1 MLMKRASVMAAAAA
15 CGLALLTACINRSLE
30 ESTVSTA
37 PQLVVH
43 AVLNPRFTSQY
54 IVITRAQT
62 GAPSSISGGFGDDEP
77 VLGAEVRVTT
87 PDGSSMTASSG
98 PPDCSCPPGFYL
110 ISENRS
116 GVALAMG
123 DTYTLRVQTTLGEE
137 VSGTTTIP
145 QVSRPVRGTFLGTFI
160 RDRDTL
166 RLSWPRVPGARS
178 YELAVTNRSANGAIV
193 YRAFADTAIAMPG
206 SMLTIEGDDVFAR
219 NSSIDVIVSAVDA
232 NYYDYYRSQS
242 DPFAGAAPSRLV
254 GAVGVFGSIVPMLVV
269 QFDVR

>member
-1 MLMKRASVMAAAAA
+1 MAAAAA
-15 CGLALLTACINRSLE
+15 CGLALLVACINRSLE

-43 AVLNPRFTSQY
+43 AVLNPRIGSQY
-54 IVITRAQT
+54 IIITRAQT
-62 GAPSSISGGFGDDEP
+62 GIPSSISGGFGDDEP
-77 VLGAEVRVTT
+77 VLGAEVTVTT
-87 PDGSSMTASSG
+87 RDGTSMTASSG

-110 ISENRS
+110 ISEIRS
-116 GVALAMG
+116 GVALALG
-123 DTYTLRVQTTLGEE
+123 DTYTLHVHTTLGEE

-145 QVSRPVRGTFLGTFI
+145 QVSGQVQGRFLGTFI
-160 RDRDTL
+160 RARDTL
-166 RLSWPRVPGARS
+166 RLSWPRAPGARS
-178 YELAVTNRSANGAIV
+178 YEVVVTNRSANSEIV
-193 YRAFADTAIAMPG
+193 YRTFADSAIAMPG

-219 NSSIDVIVSAVDA
+219 NASINVTVSAVDA